1 MSTSS
6 EVLQV
11 NETKTMNRTKSKGK
25 RKGHRRRSFDPLLFL
40 NAAGVG
46 RRPEAHRKHEIVFSE
61 GELSKHVYY
70 IRDGGIKL
78 SVNSKEGKVAVV
90 GILGPTDFFGEDGIA
105 GTKVCMSTATATTD
119 CDLLRI
125 DNQRMAQVLHGD
137 RDFSDFFMTYLLT
150 RKARVEADLVDQL
163 FNSSEKRLARTLLML
178 ARYGREGATEST
190 IPKVNQETLA
200 SMVGTTRS
208 RISFFMNKF
217 RKMGF
222 IKYNGGMQVHGSL
235 VNVLL
240 HDQCD

>member
-1 MSTSS
+1 M
-6 EVLQV
+6 

-25 RKGHRRRSFDPLLFL
+25 RKGYRRRIFDPLLFL
-40 NAAGVG
+40 NAAGIG
-46 RRPEAHRKHEIVFSE
+46 RRPEARQKREVVFSE

-137 RDFSDFFMTYLLT
+137 RDFSDFFMSYLLT

>member
-1 MSTSS
+1 M
-6 EVLQV
+6 

-40 NAAGVG
+40 NATGIG
-46 RRPEAHRKHEIVFSE
+46 RRPEAHRRHEVVFSE
-61 GELSKHVYY
+61 GEPSKHVYY
-70 IRDGGIKL
+70 IRDGSIKL

-90 GILGPTDFFGEDGIA
+90 GILGPTDFFGEDGIV

-125 DNQRMAQVLHGD
+125 DNRRMAQILHGD
-137 RDFSDFFMTYLLT
+137 RDFSDFFMNYVLT
-150 RKARVEADLVDQL
+150 RKAHVEADLVDQL

-208 RISFFMNKF
+208 RVSFFMNKF
-217 RKMGF
+217 RKLGF

-235 VNVLL
+235 LNVLL
-240 HDQCD
+240 HD

>member
-1 MSTSS
+1 
-6 EVLQV
+6 V
-11 NETKTMNRTKSKGK
+11 NDTTTKSKTKSKGK
-25 RKGHRRRSFDPLLFL
+25 R
-40 NAAGVG
+40 NG
-46 RRPEAHRKHEIVFSE
+46 RRGQSLDVLAFLKRTGIASKPEVHGKRKVVFSE
-61 GELSKHVYY
+61 GEPSKHVYY
-70 IRDGGIKL
+70 VCEGSIKL
-78 SVNSKEGKVAVV
+78 SVNSKEGKEAVV

-105 GTKVCMSTATATTD
+105 GTKVCMSTATAATD
-119 CDLLRI
+119 CELVRI
-125 DNQRMAQVLHGD
+125 DNRRMAQVLHGD

-190 IPKVNQETLA
+190 IPKVSQETLA

-235 VNVLL
+235 LNVLL
-240 HDQCD
+240 HD

>member
-1 MSTSS
+1 
-6 EVLQV
+6 V

>member
-1 MSTSS
+1 
-6 EVLQV
+6 
-11 NETKTMNRTKSKGK
+11 MNQTKSVVKS
-25 RKGHRRRSFDPLLFL
+25 RARRT
-40 NAAGVG
+40 G
-46 RRPEAHRKHEIVFSE
+46 RRKRPFDSLTFLTSAGLGHKAEARRKREVIFSE
-61 GELSKHVYY
+61 GDPSKNVYY
-70 IRDGGIKL
+70 IREGSVKL
-78 SVNSKEGKVAVV
+78 SVTSKEGKEAVV

-119 CDLLRI
+119 CDLVRI
-125 DNQRMAQVLHGD
+125 DNKRMAQVLHGD
-137 RDFSDFFMTYLLT
+137 REFSDFFMNYLLT

-163 FNSSEKRLARTLLML
+163 FNSSEKRLARTLLMM

-190 IPKVNQETLA
+190 IPKVSQETLA

-235 VNVLL
+235 LNVLL
-240 HDQCD
+240 HD

>member
-1 MSTSS
+1 M
-6 EVLQV
+6 

-25 RKGHRRRSFDPLLFL
+25 RKGHRMRSFDPLLFL
-40 NAAGVG
+40 NAAGIG
-46 RRPEAHRKHEIVFSE
+46 RRPEARQKREVVFSE